1 MIYQCSIHSRFIQV
15 FILGF
20 PMRKSLCKMCELG
33 PGSIRVPGRAVTLVV
48 EPGLLEIH
56 REKVQPRMCF
66 VLFSMNHPK
75 VGITDSLDVFFF
87 DGTSIYK

>member
-1 MIYQCSIHSRFIQV
+1 
-15 FILGF
+15 
-20 PMRKSLCKMCELG
+20 MCELG

-48 EPGLLEIH
+48 GPGLLEIH

-75 VGITDSLDVFFF
+75 VGTTYYLDGFWFLMEHL
-87 DGTSIYK
+87 SINSTIYGNHHIPSGND